1 MSVHIA
7 KIWDYTGAEK
17 FTELQVPSTSQ
28 WNTKVFDGHQDFFAR
43 LGRNAVVAIGTV
55 VLDIISPTSY
65 VYTIPS
71 YSAIVNGILITG
83 TAEQITIDP
92 SLMILDIPY
101 AICVNSTG
109 VLSLEL
115 ISGLTDTTLTPLF
128 SIRTTDNTITYIS
141 ALYAKDVVVNG
152 HLFDGTGGGGSY
164 TAGDAID
171 LTSNII
177 SVKVESTTMKINT
190 SNEIESNLSMGDA
203 IDITSGVVSVKVDN
217 DTIKLNGSNEIYADV
232 DAAVAA
238 AILAGV
244 TIDGGGD
251 V

>member
-7 KIWDYTGAEK
+7 KIWDYTGAKK
-17 FTELQVPSTSQ
+17 FTELQVPSTTQ
-28 WNTKVFDGHQDFFAR
+28 WNAKVFDAHQDFFDR

-65 VYTIPS
+65 VYTIPL
-71 YSAIVNGILITG
+71 YSAIVNGVLITG

-92 SLMILDIPY
+92 SLMILGLPY
-101 AICVNSTG
+101 AICVNTTG
-109 VLSLEL
+109 VLSLQL

-128 SIRTTDNTITYIS
+128 SIHTTDSTITYIS

-152 HLFDGTGGGGSY
+152 HLFDGTGGGGGSY

-171 LTSNII
+171 LTGDEIA
-177 SVKVESTTMKINT
+177 VKYD
-190 SNEIESNLSMGDA
+190 G
-203 IDITSGVVSVKVDN
+203 

-238 AILAGV
+238 AIEAGV
-244 TIDGGGD
+244 TIDGGGEI
-251 V
+251 